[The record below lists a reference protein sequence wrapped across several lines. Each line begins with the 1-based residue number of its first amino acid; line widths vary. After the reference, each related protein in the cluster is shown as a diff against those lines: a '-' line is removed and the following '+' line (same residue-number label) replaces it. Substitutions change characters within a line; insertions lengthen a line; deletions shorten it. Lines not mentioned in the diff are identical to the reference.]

1 MTSDVTHAGLPV
13 FRHCVPMARD
23 GGAQSRTGR
32 GDLNQLIDMAVD
44 ISCWRLLQGVSIFS
58 GAMVSVT
65 RMATLAATRAA
76 LRGLD
81 FYLVPSF

>member
-1 MTSDVTHAGLPV
+1 
-13 FRHCVPMARD
+13 
-23 GGAQSRTGR
+23 
-32 GDLNQLIDMAVD
+32 MAVD
-44 ISCWRLLQGVSIFS
+44 ISCWRLLQSANIFS

-65 RMATLAATRAA
+65 LVATLVAPRAA